1 MLKKVFIIIII
12 ILSFVFYGCSSMPDA
27 RNSTVLL
34 YLSHKVEG
42 PIYIPRADSGKEY
55 DKPVD
60 NTKASKKEKAKA
72 DTSKKEDKTTATKT
86 TKTDTKED
94 KTKTATAK
102 SDTSKTEDKTT
113 TATAKAD
120 TSKKQQEKVDS
131 SKKEDKT
138 TATKTTKTDT
148 KEDKTTATKTTKT
161 DTKED
166 KTKTATAKADTSKTE
181 DKTKTTTA
189 TAKADTSKKQQ
200 EKVDSSK
207 RNDINYQYVTN
218 TYNGY
223 QTRVTDGRGE
233 MLILE
238 KPIRF
243 AFEKYN
249 VTSDYNESIKYV
261 ADYLKENTNVRMVVE
276 GHTDRVGPKAFNK
289 GLSSRRS
296 RAVITKLTRAGIK
309 RDRLISSGV
318 DFRYLEY
325 NLNRLNR
332 RVEFI
337 IIRDDEDLA
346 NYKEKVE

>member
-12 ILSFVFYGCSSMPDA
+12 ILSFVFYGCSSTPDT

-102 SDTSKTEDKTT
+102 ADTSKTEDKTK

-138 TATKTTKTDT
+138 TAK
-148 KEDKTTATKTTKT
+148 KTTKT

-166 KTKTATAKADTSKTE
+166 KTKTATAEVDTSKTE

-200 EKVDSSK
+200 EKADSSK

-309 RDRLISSGV
+309 KDRLISSGV

>member
-12 ILSFVFYGCSSMPDA
+12 ILSFVFYGCSSTPDT

-42 PIYIPRADSGKEY
+42 PLYIPRADSGKEY

-60 NTKASKKEKAKA
+60 NTKASKKE
-72 DTSKKEDKTTATKT
+72 DKTTATKT
-86 TKTDTKED
+86 TKTED
-94 KTKTATAK
+94 KT
-102 SDTSKTEDKTT
+102 KTT

-148 KEDKTTATKTTKT
+148 KEDKK
-161 DTKED
+161 
-166 KTKTATAKADTSKTE
+166 KTATAKADTSKTE

-189 TAKADTSKKQQ
+189 TAKSDTSKKQQ

-276 GHTDRVGPKAFNK
+276 GHTDRVGPKKFNE

-309 RDRLISSGV
+309 KDRLISSGV

>member
-12 ILSFVFYGCSSMPDA
+12 ILSFVFYGCSSTPDA

-102 SDTSKTEDKTT
+102 ADTSKTEDKTT
-113 TATAKAD
+113 TT
-120 TSKKQQEKVDS
+120 
-131 SKKEDKT
+131 
-138 TATKTTKTDT
+138 
-148 KEDKTTATKTTKT
+148 
-161 DTKED
+161 
-166 KTKTATAKADTSKTE
+166 
-181 DKTKTTTA
+181 

-309 RDRLISSGV
+309 KDRLISSGV

>member
-12 ILSFVFYGCSSMPDA
+12 ILSFVFYGCSSTPDT

-60 NTKASKKEKAKA
+60 NTKASKKENAKA

-102 SDTSKTEDKTT
+102 SDTSKTEDKT
-113 TATAKAD
+113 ATAKAD

-148 KEDKTTATKTTKT
+148 KEDKK
-161 DTKED
+161 
-166 KTKTATAKADTSKTE
+166 KTATAKADTSKTE
-181 DKTKTTTA
+181 DKTTTT

>member
-34 YLSHKVEG
+34 YVSRNIEG

-131 SKKEDKT
+131 SK
-138 TATKTTKTDT
+138 
-148 KEDKTTATKTTKT
+148 
-161 DTKED
+161 
-166 KTKTATAKADTSKTE
+166 
-181 DKTKTTTA
+181 
-189 TAKADTSKKQQ
+189 
-200 EKVDSSK
+200 
-207 RNDINYQYVTN
+207 RNDITYYTTN

-249 VTSDYNESIKYV
+249 VTSSYNESIKYV

-276 GHTDRVGPKAFNK
+276 GHTDRVGPKKFNK

>member
-12 ILSFVFYGCSSMPDA
+12 ILSFVFYGCSSTPDT

-86 TKTDTKED
+86 TKTDAKED

-102 SDTSKTEDKTT
+102 ADTSKTEDKTK

-138 TATKTTKTDT
+138 TAK
-148 KEDKTTATKTTKT
+148 KTTKT

-181 DKTKTTTA
+181 DKTTTT

-249 VTSDYNESIKYV
+249 ITSDYNESIKYV

-276 GHTDRVGPKAFNK
+276 GHTDRVGPKEFNK
-289 GLSSRRS
+289 GLSLKRS
-296 RAVITKLTRAGIK
+296 RAAITKLTRNGIK
-309 RDRLISSGV
+309 RDRLIPSGV
-318 DFRYLEY
+318 NSRFLEY

-337 IIRDDEDLA
+337 IIRSDEDLA

>member
-12 ILSFVFYGCSSMPDA
+12 ILSFVFYGCSSTPDA

-72 DTSKKEDKTTATKT
+72 DAS
-86 TKTDTKED
+86 
-94 KTKTATAK
+94 
-102 SDTSKTEDKTT
+102 
-113 TATAKAD
+113 
-120 TSKKQQEKVDS
+120 
-131 SKKEDKT
+131 
-138 TATKTTKTDT
+138 

-181 DKTKTTTA
+181 DKTTTA
-189 TAKADTSKKQQ
+189 TAKSDTSKKQQ
-200 EKVDSSK
+200 DKVDSSK
-207 RNDINYQYVTN
+207 RNDITYYTTN

-276 GHTDRVGPKAFNK
+276 GHTDRVGPKKFNK

-309 RDRLISSGV
+309 KDRLISSGV

-337 IIRDDEDLA
+337 IIRSDEDLA

>member
-12 ILSFVFYGCSSMPDA
+12 ILSFVFYGCSSTPDA

-60 NTKASKKEKAKA
+60 NTKASKKE
-72 DTSKKEDKTTATKT
+72 DKTTATKT

-94 KTKTATAK
+94 KTKTTTTSKA
-102 SDTSKTEDKTT
+102 DTSKTEDKTT
-113 TATAKAD
+113 TAATKAD

-148 KEDKTTATKTTKT
+148 KEDKK
-161 DTKED
+161 
-166 KTKTATAKADTSKTE
+166 
-181 DKTKTTTA
+181 KTTTA

-207 RNDINYQYVTN
+207 RNDITYYTTN

-309 RDRLISSGV
+309 KDRLISSGV

-337 IIRDDEDLA
+337 IIRDDEDLT

>member
-12 ILSFVFYGCSSMPDA
+12 ILSFVFYGCSSTPDA

-34 YLSHKVEG
+34 YVSHKVEG
-42 PIYIPRADSGKEY
+42 PLYIPRADSGKEY

-60 NTKASKKEKAKA
+60 NTKASKKE
-72 DTSKKEDKTTATKT
+72 DKTTATKT
-86 TKTDTKED
+86 TKTDTRKKED
-94 KTKTATAK
+94 KTKTTTTSKA
-102 SDTSKTEDKTT
+102 DTSKTKDKTT

-120 TSKKQQEKVDS
+120 TSKK
-131 SKKEDKT
+131 EDKP
-138 TATKTTKTDT
+138 TATKTTNTDT
-148 KEDKTTATKTTKT
+148 KEDKPKTTT
-161 DTKED
+161 TS
-166 KTKTATAKADTSKTE
+166 KADTSKTE
-181 DKTKTTTA
+181 DKTA
-189 TAKADTSKKQQ
+189 TAKSDTSKKQQ

-207 RNDINYQYVTN
+207 RNDITYYTTN

-249 VTSDYNESIKYV
+249 VTSAYNESIKYV

-276 GHTDRVGPKAFNK
+276 GHTDRVGPKKFNK
-289 GLSSRRS
+289 GLSLRRS

-309 RDRLISSGV
+309 KDRLISSGV

-337 IIRDDEDLA
+337 IIRSDEDLA
-346 NYKEKVE
+346 NYKEKVK

>member
-12 ILSFVFYGCSSMPDA
+12 ILSFVFYGCSSTPDT

-86 TKTDTKED
+86 TKTDAKED

-102 SDTSKTEDKTT
+102 ADTSKTEDKTK

-138 TATKTTKTDT
+138 
-148 KEDKTTATKTTKT
+148 
-161 DTKED
+161 
-166 KTKTATAKADTSKTE
+166 KTATAKADTSKTE
-181 DKTKTTTA
+181 DKTTTT

-207 RNDINYQYVTN
+207 RNDITYYTTN

>member
-12 ILSFVFYGCSSMPDA
+12 ILSFVFYGCSSTPDA

-34 YLSHKVEG
+34 YVSHKVEG
-42 PIYIPRADSGKEY
+42 PLYIPRADSGKEY

-60 NTKASKKEKAKA
+60 NTKASKKEDKTTATKTTKTDTSKKEDKTKTTTTSKADTSKTKDKTTTATAKA

-94 KTKTATAK
+94 KTKT
-102 SDTSKTEDKTT
+102 TT
-113 TATAKAD
+113 T
-120 TSKKQQEKVDS
+120 S
-131 SKKEDKT
+131 
-138 TATKTTKTDT
+138 
-148 KEDKTTATKTTKT
+148 
-161 DTKED
+161 
-166 KTKTATAKADTSKTE
+166 KADTSKTE
-181 DKTKTTTA
+181 DKTA
-189 TAKADTSKKQQ
+189 TAKSDTSKKQQ

-207 RNDINYQYVTN
+207 RNDITYYTTN

-249 VTSDYNESIKYV
+249 VTSAYNESIKYV

-276 GHTDRVGPKAFNK
+276 GHTDRVGPKKFNK
-289 GLSSRRS
+289 GLSLRRS

-309 RDRLISSGV
+309 KDRLISSGV

-337 IIRDDEDLA
+337 IIRSDEDLA
-346 NYKEKVE
+346 NYKEKVK

>member
-12 ILSFVFYGCSSMPDA
+12 ILSFVFYGCSSTPDA

-86 TKTDTKED
+86 TKTED
-94 KTKTATAK
+94 KT
-102 SDTSKTEDKTT
+102 KTT

-148 KEDKTTATKTTKT
+148 KEDKK
-161 DTKED
+161 
-166 KTKTATAKADTSKTE
+166 KTATAKADTSKTE

-200 EKVDSSK
+200 DKVDSSK
-207 RNDINYQYVTN
+207 RNDITYYTTN

-309 RDRLISSGV
+309 KDRLISSGV

>member
-60 NTKASKKEKAKA
+60 NTKASKKE
-72 DTSKKEDKTTATKT
+72 DKTTATKT
-86 TKTDTKED
+86 TKTED
-94 KTKTATAK
+94 KT
-102 SDTSKTEDKTT
+102 KTT

-148 KEDKTTATKTTKT
+148 KEDKK
-161 DTKED
+161 
-166 KTKTATAKADTSKTE
+166 KTATAKADTSKTE

-309 RDRLISSGV
+309 KDRLISSGV

>member
-12 ILSFVFYGCSSMPDA
+12 ILSFVFYGCSSTPDA

-72 DTSKKEDKTTATKT
+72 DTSKK
-86 TKTDTKED
+86 
-94 KTKTATAK
+94 
-102 SDTSKTEDKTT
+102 
-113 TATAKAD
+113 
-120 TSKKQQEKVDS
+120 QQEKVDS
-131 SKKEDKT
+131 SK
-138 TATKTTKTDT
+138 

-276 GHTDRVGPKAFNK
+276 GHTDRVGPKKFNK

-309 RDRLISSGV
+309 KDRLISSGV

>member
-12 ILSFVFYGCSSMPDA
+12 ILSFVFYGCSSTPDT

-102 SDTSKTEDKTT
+102 
-113 TATAKAD
+113 
-120 TSKKQQEKVDS
+120 
-131 SKKEDKT
+131 
-138 TATKTTKTDT
+138 
-148 KEDKTTATKTTKT
+148 
-161 DTKED
+161 
-166 KTKTATAKADTSKTE
+166 ADTSKTE
-181 DKTKTTTA
+181 DKTA

-309 RDRLISSGV
+309 KDRLISSGV

-337 IIRDDEDLA
+337 IIRSDEDLA

>member
-12 ILSFVFYGCSSMPDA
+12 ILSFVFYGCSSTPDA

-34 YLSHKVEG
+34 YVSHKVEG
-42 PIYIPRADSGKEY
+42 PLYIPRADSGKEY

-60 NTKASKKEKAKA
+60 NTKASKKE
-72 DTSKKEDKTTATKT
+72 DKTTATKT

-94 KTKTATAK
+94 KTKTTTTSKADTSKTKDKTTTATTKTDTSKKEDKTTATKTTKTDIKEDKTKTATTK

-120 TSKKQQEKVDS
+120 TSKKQQD
-131 SKKEDKT
+131 
-138 TATKTTKTDT
+138 
-148 KEDKTTATKTTKT
+148 
-161 DTKED
+161 
-166 KTKTATAKADTSKTE
+166 
-181 DKTKTTTA
+181 
-189 TAKADTSKKQQ
+189 
-200 EKVDSSK
+200 KVDSSK
-207 RNDINYQYVTN
+207 RNDITYYTTN

-249 VTSDYNESIKYV
+249 VTSAYNESIKYV

-276 GHTDRVGPKAFNK
+276 GHTDRVGPKKFNK

-309 RDRLISSGV
+309 KDRLISSGV

-337 IIRDDEDLA
+337 IIRSDEDLA
-346 NYKEKVE
+346 NYKEKVK

>member
-12 ILSFVFYGCSSMPDA
+12 ILSFVFYGCSSTPDT

-60 NTKASKKEKAKA
+60 NTKASKKENAKA
-72 DTSKKEDKTTATKT
+72 DTSK
-86 TKTDTKED
+86 
-94 KTKTATAK
+94 
-102 SDTSKTEDKTT
+102 
-113 TATAKAD
+113 
-120 TSKKQQEKVDS
+120 
-131 SKKEDKT
+131 
-138 TATKTTKTDT
+138 

-200 EKVDSSK
+200 DKVDSSK
-207 RNDINYQYVTN
+207 RNDITYYTTN

-309 RDRLISSGV
+309 KDRLISSGV

>member
-12 ILSFVFYGCSSMPDA
+12 ILSFVFYGCSSTPDT

-86 TKTDTKED
+86 TKTED
-94 KTKTATAK
+94 KT
-102 SDTSKTEDKTT
+102 KTT

-148 KEDKTTATKTTKT
+148 KEDKK
-161 DTKED
+161 
-166 KTKTATAKADTSKTE
+166 KTATAKADTSKTE

-207 RNDINYQYVTN
+207 RNDITYYTTN

-309 RDRLISSGV
+309 KDRLISSGV

-337 IIRDDEDLA
+337 IIRDDEDLT

>member
-12 ILSFVFYGCSSMPDA
+12 ILSFVFYGCSSTPDT

-60 NTKASKKEKAKA
+60 NTKASKKEKTKA

-102 SDTSKTEDKTT
+102 ADTSKTEDKTT

-138 TATKTTKTDT
+138 TAK
-148 KEDKTTATKTTKT
+148 KTTKT

-166 KTKTATAKADTSKTE
+166 KTKTATAEVDTSKTE
-181 DKTKTTTA
+181 DKAKTKTA

-207 RNDINYQYVTN
+207 RNDITYYTTN

-249 VTSDYNESIKYV
+249 VTSAYNESIKYV

-289 GLSSRRS
+289 GLASRRS

-309 RDRLISSGV
+309 KDRLISSGV

-337 IIRDDEDLA
+337 IIRSDEDLA

>member
-12 ILSFVFYGCSSMPDA
+12 ILSFVFYGCSSTPDT

-86 TKTDTKED
+86 TKTDAKED
-94 KTKTATAK
+94 KTK
-102 SDTSKTEDKTT
+102 

-148 KEDKTTATKTTKT
+148 KEDKK
-161 DTKED
+161 
-166 KTKTATAKADTSKTE
+166 KTATAKADTSKTE

-261 ADYLKENTNVRMVVE
+261 SDYLKENTNVRMVVE

-309 RDRLISSGV
+309 KDRLISSGV

>member
-12 ILSFVFYGCSSMPDA
+12 ILSFVFYGCSSTPDT

-102 SDTSKTEDKTT
+102 ADTSKTEDKTT
-113 TATAKAD
+113 TATAKSD

-148 KEDKTTATKTTKT
+148 KEDKK
-161 DTKED
+161 
-166 KTKTATAKADTSKTE
+166 KTATAKADTSKTE

-309 RDRLISSGV
+309 KDRLISSGV

>member
-12 ILSFVFYGCSSMPDA
+12 ILSFVFYGCSSTPDA

-34 YLSHKVEG
+34 YVSHKVEG
-42 PIYIPRADSGKEY
+42 PLYIPRADSGKEY

-113 TATAKAD
+113 
-120 TSKKQQEKVDS
+120 
-131 SKKEDKT
+131 
-138 TATKTTKTDT
+138 ATKTTKTDI
-148 KEDKTTATKTTKT
+148 
-161 DTKED
+161 KED
-166 KTKTATAKADTSKTE
+166 KTKTTTTSKADTSKTE
-181 DKTKTTTA
+181 DKTA

-207 RNDINYQYVTN
+207 RNDITYYTTN

-249 VTSDYNESIKYV
+249 VTSAYNESIKYV

-276 GHTDRVGPKAFNK
+276 GHTDRVGPKKFNK

-337 IIRDDEDLA
+337 IIRSDEDLA
-346 NYKEKVE
+346 NYKEKVK

>member
-12 ILSFVFYGCSSMPDA
+12 ILSFVFYGCSSTPDT

-60 NTKASKKEKAKA
+60 NTKASEKEKAKA

-86 TKTDTKED
+86 TKTED
-94 KTKTATAK
+94 KT
-102 SDTSKTEDKTT
+102 KTT

-148 KEDKTTATKTTKT
+148 KEDKK
-161 DTKED
+161 
-166 KTKTATAKADTSKTE
+166 KTATAKADTSKTE

-276 GHTDRVGPKAFNK
+276 GHTDRVGPKKFNE

-309 RDRLISSGV
+309 KDRLISSGV

-346 NYKEKVE
+346 NYKEKIE

>member
-12 ILSFVFYGCSSMPDA
+12 ILSFVFYGCSSTPDA

-34 YLSHKVEG
+34 YVSHKVEG
-42 PIYIPRADSGKEY
+42 PLYIPRADSGKEY

-60 NTKASKKEKAKA
+60 NTKASK
-72 DTSKKEDKTTATKT
+72 
-86 TKTDTKED
+86 
-94 KTKTATAK
+94 
-102 SDTSKTEDKTT
+102 
-113 TATAKAD
+113 
-120 TSKKQQEKVDS
+120 
-131 SKKEDKT
+131 
-138 TATKTTKTDT
+138 

-207 RNDINYQYVTN
+207 KEDKTTATKTTKTDTKEDKTKTTTTSKADTSKKEDKTTTATAKADTSKKQQDKVDSSKRNDITYQYVTN

-276 GHTDRVGPKAFNK
+276 GHTDRVGPKKFNK

-337 IIRDDEDLA
+337 IIRSDEDLA

>member
-12 ILSFVFYGCSSMPDA
+12 ILSFVFYGCSSTPDT

-102 SDTSKTEDKTT
+102 
-113 TATAKAD
+113 
-120 TSKKQQEKVDS
+120 
-131 SKKEDKT
+131 
-138 TATKTTKTDT
+138 
-148 KEDKTTATKTTKT
+148 
-161 DTKED
+161 
-166 KTKTATAKADTSKTE
+166 ADTSKTE
-181 DKTKTTTA
+181 DKTTTA

>member
-12 ILSFVFYGCSSMPDA
+12 ILSFVFYGCSSTPDA

-34 YLSHKVEG
+34 YVSHKVEG
-42 PIYIPRADSGKEY
+42 PLYIPRADSGKEY

-102 SDTSKTEDKTT
+102 
-113 TATAKAD
+113 AD
-120 TSKKQQEKVDS
+120 T

-148 KEDKTTATKTTKT
+148 KEDKTKTTT
-161 DTKED
+161 TS
-166 KTKTATAKADTSKTE
+166 KADTSKTE
-181 DKTKTTTA
+181 DKTTTT

-207 RNDINYQYVTN
+207 RNNITYYTTN

-249 VTSDYNESIKYV
+249 VTSAYNESIKYV

-276 GHTDRVGPKAFNK
+276 GHTDRVGPKKFNK

>member
-12 ILSFVFYGCSSMPDA
+12 ILSFVFYGCSSTPDT

-72 DTSKKEDKTTATKT
+72 DASKKEDKTTATKT

-102 SDTSKTEDKTT
+102 ADTSKTEDKTT

-138 TATKTTKTDT
+138 TAK
-148 KEDKTTATKTTKT
+148 KTTKT

-166 KTKTATAKADTSKTE
+166 KTKTATTKSDTSKTE
-181 DKTKTTTA
+181 DKTKTTTT

-200 EKVDSSK
+200 DKVDSSK

-276 GHTDRVGPKAFNK
+276 GHTDRVGPKKFNK

-309 RDRLISSGV
+309 KDRLISSGV

>member
-12 ILSFVFYGCSSMPDA
+12 ILSFVFYGCSSTPDT

-60 NTKASKKEKAKA
+60 NTKASKKE
-72 DTSKKEDKTTATKT
+72 DKTTATKT

-94 KTKTATAK
+94 KTKTTTTSKA
-102 SDTSKTEDKTT
+102 DTSKTEDKTT

-148 KEDKTTATKTTKT
+148 KEDKT
-161 DTKED
+161 
-166 KTKTATAKADTSKTE
+166 KTATAKADTSKTE
-181 DKTKTTTA
+181 DKAKTA

-207 RNDINYQYVTN
+207 RNDITYYTTN

-276 GHTDRVGPKAFNK
+276 GHTDRVGPKKFNK

-337 IIRDDEDLA
+337 IIRSDEDLA

>member
-12 ILSFVFYGCSSMPDA
+12 ILSFVFYGCSSTPDT

-72 DTSKKEDKTTATKT
+72 DASKEDKTTATKT

-102 SDTSKTEDKTT
+102 ADTSKTEDKTT

-148 KEDKTTATKTTKT
+148 KEDKK
-161 DTKED
+161 
-166 KTKTATAKADTSKTE
+166 KTATAKADTSKTE

-309 RDRLISSGV
+309 KDRLISSGV

>member
-12 ILSFVFYGCSSMPDA
+12 ILSFVFYGCSSTPDT

-60 NTKASKKEKAKA
+60 NTKASKKENAKA

-94 KTKTATAK
+94 KKKTATAK
-102 SDTSKTEDKTT
+102 ADTSKTEDKTT

-120 TSKKQQEKVDS
+120 TSKKQQ
-131 SKKEDKT
+131 DK
-138 TATKTTKTDT
+138 A
-148 KEDKTTATKTTKT
+148 
-161 DTKED
+161 
-166 KTKTATAKADTSKTE
+166 
-181 DKTKTTTA
+181 
-189 TAKADTSKKQQ
+189 
-200 EKVDSSK
+200 DSSK

-309 RDRLISSGV
+309 KDRLISSGV

>member
-12 ILSFVFYGCSSMPDA
+12 ILSFVFYGCSSTPDA

-34 YLSHKVEG
+34 YVSRNIEG

-113 TATAKAD
+113 
-120 TSKKQQEKVDS
+120 
-131 SKKEDKT
+131 
-138 TATKTTKTDT
+138 
-148 KEDKTTATKTTKT
+148 ATKTTKT

-166 KTKTATAKADTSKTE
+166 KTKTTTTSKADTSKTE
-181 DKTKTTTA
+181 DKTTTT

-207 RNDINYQYVTN
+207 RNDITYYTTN

-249 VTSDYNESIKYV
+249 VTSAYNESIKYV

-276 GHTDRVGPKAFNK
+276 GHTDRVGPKKFNK

-337 IIRDDEDLA
+337 IIRSDEDLA
-346 NYKEKVE
+346 NYKEKVK

>member
-34 YLSHKVEG
+34 YVSRNIEG

-72 DTSKKEDKTTATKT
+72 DTSKKEDKTKTATAKSDTIKTEDKTTATKT

-94 KTKTATAK
+94 KTKTTTTSKA
-102 SDTSKTEDKTT
+102 DTSKTEDKTT

-131 SKKEDKT
+131 SK
-138 TATKTTKTDT
+138 
-148 KEDKTTATKTTKT
+148 
-161 DTKED
+161 
-166 KTKTATAKADTSKTE
+166 
-181 DKTKTTTA
+181 
-189 TAKADTSKKQQ
+189 
-200 EKVDSSK
+200 
-207 RNDINYQYVTN
+207 RNDITYYTTN

-249 VTSDYNESIKYV
+249 VTSAYNESIKYV

-276 GHTDRVGPKAFNK
+276 GHTDRVGPKKFNK

-337 IIRDDEDLA
+337 IIRSDEDLA
-346 NYKEKVE
+346 NYKEKVK

>member
-102 SDTSKTEDKTT
+102 ADTSKTEDKTK

-138 TATKTTKTDT
+138 TAK
-148 KEDKTTATKTTKT
+148 KTTKT

-166 KTKTATAKADTSKTE
+166 KTKTATAEVDTSKTE

-200 EKVDSSK
+200 EKADSSK

-309 RDRLISSGV
+309 KDRLISSGV

>member
-12 ILSFVFYGCSSMPDA
+12 ILSFVFYGCSSTPDT

-60 NTKASKKEKAKA
+60 NTKASKKENAKS

-86 TKTDTKED
+86 TKTDTSKD
-94 KTKTATAK
+94 KTKTTTTSKA
-102 SDTSKTEDKTT
+102 DTSKTEDKTT
-113 TATAKAD
+113 TAATKAD
-120 TSKKQQEKVDS
+120 TIKKQQEKVDS
-131 SKKEDKT
+131 SKNADKT
-138 TATKTTKTDT
+138 TATK
-148 KEDKTTATKTTKT
+148 
-161 DTKED
+161 
-166 KTKTATAKADTSKTE
+166 
-181 DKTKTTTA
+181 A

-200 EKVDSSK
+200 DKADSSK

-276 GHTDRVGPKAFNK
+276 GHTDRVGPKAFNE

>member
-12 ILSFVFYGCSSMPDA
+12 ILSFVFYGCSSTPDT

-94 KTKTATAK
+94 KTKTATA
-102 SDTSKTEDKTT
+102 E
-113 TATAKAD
+113 
-120 TSKKQQEKVDS
+120 V
-131 SKKEDKT
+131 
-138 TATKTTKTDT
+138 
-148 KEDKTTATKTTKT
+148 
-161 DTKED
+161 
-166 KTKTATAKADTSKTE
+166 DTSKTE

-207 RNDINYQYVTN
+207 RNDITYYTTN

-249 VTSDYNESIKYV
+249 VTSAYNESIKYV

-276 GHTDRVGPKAFNK
+276 GHTDRVGPKKFNK

-337 IIRDDEDLA
+337 IIRSDEDLA
-346 NYKEKVE
+346 NYKEKVK